1 MENLLALL
9 VFAGIA
15 GVLFFRKKD
24 KKKRNVSAI
33 ISIVS
38 FIIFGV
44 FFVEDDLK
52 ESGIEDKKTQE
63 VTQDEKSK
71 NESDVQKKSVVEKS
85 EKKDV
90 EKTEVGSI
98 FLQNGHPVFGG
109 SMADAENYA
118 KKFDKELITLK
129 RNDWT
134 EESIIHIPLAI
145 DDQIRSI
152 ELYPDSLSVNDAE
165 LFDIIEAYLPEENM
179 SENYEEP
186 KYTQYLR
193 DENDTKNANKLILYS
208 LKEDAE
214 TSLGS
219 LYIVIH
225 VENDNVKTVQF
236 TSSRPN
242 SVSTRGL
249 SSLTEEDWEPNFKR

>member
-1 MENLLALL
+1 MENLLVLL
-9 VFAGIA
+9 VFAGIV

-24 KKKRNVSAI
+24 KTKRNVSAI

-38 FIIFGV
+38 FIIFGM

-52 ESGIEDKKTQE
+52 ESGIEDKKTEE

-71 NESDVQKKSVVEKS
+71 NESDVQKKLVVEKS

-118 KKFDKELITLK
+118 KKFDKGLVTLK
-129 RNDWT
+129 SIDWT
-134 EESIIHIPLAI
+134 KESIIHIPLAI
-145 DDQIRSI
+145 DDEIRGI

-165 LFDIIEAYLPEENM
+165 LFNIIEAYLPEENM

-186 KYTQYLR
+186 EYTQYLH
-193 DENDTKNANKLILYS
+193 DENDTKNANKLILYYS
-208 LKEDAE
+208 KEDAE
-214 TSLGS
+214 TSFGS

-225 VENDNVKTVQF
+225 VENDNVKTIQF
-236 TSSRPN
+236 TTSRPN
-242 SVSTRGL
+242 SVSTRSG
-249 SSLTEEDWEPNFKR
+249 STEEDWEPNRINNE